1 MYNNFT
7 QKAITVV
14 NQELMRQI
22 VKYIKKH
29 FIWIDIKNTFHSTA
43 KSDSKQLVNHVLYNY
58 YNTAKLKYF
67 KIFFFYI
74 NECPDFDHHHLTN

>member
-14 NQELMRQI
+14 NQELMRQV

-43 KSDSKQLVNHVLYNY
+43 KSDSCKSCFV
-58 YNTAKLKYF
+58 
-67 KIFFFYI
+67 
-74 NECPDFDHHHLTN
+74 